1 MTTSYKI
8 AAIAKLRAEKK
19 EARKQEAAAAKA
31 AQEAADKAHQEN
43 LARIEAKL
51 QRIASGDVELKPKKV
66 TKKKTAKKTT
76 TKKTVAKRGRPKKK
90 K

>member
-51 QRIASGDVELKPKKV
+51 QRIASGEVEPKPKKV
-66 TKKKTAKKTT
+66 TKKKTP
-76 TKKTVAKRGRPKKK
+76 KRKNKWTI
-90 K
+90 